1 MSRKKKKGSA
11 QKSRGSSLKI
21 LLIVQIVII
30 LGLGGTIG
38 YFLLNNGSG
47 AIGAGTGRKD
57 TQEVTYEEL
66 ETTDILPQEQIA
78 EMSLEEAAAETAK
91 GFLTLYHNCDPKAG
105 DYLRGGEGLSF
116 PEIQAEI
123 AKSMTFEI
131 GETRLVE
138 DEDGFTYALVE
149 VTIETVSFEAAY
161 EDAKKEFSEDADSEE
176 ILAKVTEKL
185 KEYAASERDSFV
197 IDIMVLDY
205 VNSREILMDS
215 NLSDAITGGLLTYM
229 EERLEGGEDDE

>member
-1 MSRKKKKGSA
+1 MSRKKKKGS
-11 QKSRGSSLKI
+11 KLKI

-47 AIGAGTGRKD
+47 LIDAGIGRKD
-57 TQEVTYEEL
+57 AQEVTTEEL
-66 ETTDILPQEQIA
+66 ETDDLLPQEQIA
-78 EMSLEEAAAETAK
+78 ELSLEEAAAETAK

-105 DYLRGGEGLSF
+105 EYLRGGDGLSF
-116 PEIQAEI
+116 PAIQAEI

-131 GETRLVE
+131 GQTRLVE

>member
-1 MSRKKKKGSA
+1 
-11 QKSRGSSLKI
+11 
-21 LLIVQIVII
+21 
-30 LGLGGTIG
+30 
-38 YFLLNNGSG
+38 
-47 AIGAGTGRKD
+47 
-57 TQEVTYEEL
+57 
-66 ETTDILPQEQIA
+66 
-78 EMSLEEAAAETAK
+78 
-91 GFLTLYHNCDPKAG
+91 
-105 DYLRGGEGLSF
+105 
-116 PEIQAEI
+116 
-123 AKSMTFEI
+123 MTFEI